1 MSFEGTRCG
10 KFYFRVHN
18 LTIML
23 RNYESNHIYAFF
35 KNFASCLDKLQ
46 ISEHQLHVETG
57 DIVPLSFSEKRDIR
71 C

>member
-1 MSFEGTRCG
+1 MSFEGTQCG
-10 KFYFRVHN
+10 KVYFRVHD

-23 RNYESNHIYAFF
+23 RNYESNHIYAFL
-35 KNFASCLDKLQ
+35 KNLVFCLDKLQ

-57 DIVPLSFSEKRDIR
+57 DIVTLSFPENRDIR